1 MLTACTAASVGINA
15 QILRVDLDIQIFFD
29 IRHNIQRYEGGLAL
43 ALGVEGGN
51 PDKTVYAFFRFQIA
65 VSVLTVYLE
74 GNGLDAR
81 FFAVQIVQNFH
92 GKALFLRPSGI
103 HTVQHAAPVAAL
115 CAACA
120 RIEL

>member
-1 MLTACTAASVGINA
+1 MLTARTAASVGINA

-29 IRHNIQRYEGGLAL
+29 IRHNIQGYERGLTL

-65 VSVLTVYLE
+65 VSVFAVYLE

>member
-15 QILRVDLDIQIFFD
+15 QIFRVDLDIQIFFD
-29 IRHNIQRYEGGLAL
+29 IRHNIQGYERGLTL

-51 PDKTVYAFFRFQIA
+51 PDKTVYAFFRFQIT
-65 VSVLTVYLE
+65 VSVLAIYLE

-81 FFAVQIVQNFH
+81 FFAVQIVQNFN

>member
-15 QILRVDLDIQIFFD
+15 QIFRVDLDIQIFFD

-65 VSVLTVYLE
+65 VSVLAVYLE

-81 FFAVQIVQNFH
+81 FFAVQIVQDFH
-92 GKALFLRPSGI
+92 RKALFLSPSGI
-103 HTVQHAAPVAAL
+103 HTVQHAAPVTAL